1 MMDETVKSYDNPAFS
16 FDLSQ
21 NDLDEYSILQT
32 ISGLKHGALRR
43 AWVRRKPESK

>member
-1 MMDETVKSYDNPAFS
+1 MTDKQPNYDDPAFS

-21 NDLDEYSILQT
+21 NDLDDFSKLQT

-43 AWVRRKPESK
+43 AWAKRRESK